1 MDQIMDTRTVM
12 FIGDYFSMMVTV
24 GVPEEDVKDGE
35 VYEDAC
41 LRVAGALMKEHY
53 GWDVVAV
60 SNHIGVLDEGD
71 PNCETC
77 YGAGKMKADV
87 GGVTRDV
94 ECPDCFNSQGVK
106 K

>member
-1 MDQIMDTRTVM
+1 MDEIVNTRTVM

-24 GVPEEDVKDGE
+24 GVPEDEVKEGE

-41 LRVAGALMKEHY
+41 LRVAGALMKGY
-53 GWDVVAV
+53 YDWDVVAV

-77 YGAGKMKADV
+77 YGAGKTKAELA
-87 GGVTRDV
+87 GVTRDI
-94 ECPDCFNSQGVK
+94 ECPDCFNN
-106 K
+106 

>member
-1 MDQIMDTRTVM
+1 MDEILDIKNVI
-12 FIGDYFSMMVTV
+12 FIGDYFSMIVSV
-24 GVPEEDVKDGE
+24 GVPEDDVKAGE

-41 LRVAGALMKEHY
+41 LRVAGTLMKEHY

-77 YGAGKMKADV
+77 YGAGKMKVDV
-87 GGVTRDV
+87 AGVLKDV
-94 ECPDCFNSQGVK
+94 ECPDCFNG
-106 K
+106 

>member
-1 MDQIMDTRTVM
+1 MDEIVNTRTVM

-24 GVPEEDVKDGE
+24 GVPEDEVKEGE

-41 LRVAGALMKEHY
+41 LRVAGALMKGY
-53 GWDVVAV
+53 YDWDVVAV

-77 YGAGKMKADV
+77 YGAGKTKAELA
-87 GGVTRDV
+87 GVTRDI
-94 ECPDCFNSQGVK
+94 ECPDCFNNQG
-106 K
+106 

>member
-1 MDQIMDTRTVM
+1 MDEIVDTRTVM

-24 GVPEEDVKDGE
+24 GVPEDEVKEGE

-41 LRVAGALMKEHY
+41 LRVAGALMKGY
-53 GWDVVAV
+53 YDWDVVAV

-77 YGAGKMKADV
+77 YGAGKTKAELA
-87 GGVTRDV
+87 GVTRDI
-94 ECPDCFNSQGVK
+94 ECPDCFNNQG
-106 K
+106 